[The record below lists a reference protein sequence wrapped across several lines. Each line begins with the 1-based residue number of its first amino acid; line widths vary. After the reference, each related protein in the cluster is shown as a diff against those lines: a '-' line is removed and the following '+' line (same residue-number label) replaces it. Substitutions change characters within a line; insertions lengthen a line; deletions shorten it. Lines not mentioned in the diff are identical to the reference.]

1 MATIKNRKQ
10 LTIRT
15 EWINTYHA
23 TAKRVTAKG
32 DKENLAT
39 LKVLVDHGKPESKEA
54 ELELMKQHIGD
65 YGKRYEHLEK
75 LTNSVSDLVEVR
87 YREHIKR

>member
-1 MATIKNRKQ
+1 MANFKNRKP

-15 EWINTYHA
+15 ERINTYHA
-23 TAKRVTAKG
+23 TAKRVTANQ

-39 LKVLVDHGKPESKEA
+39 LKILVDHGKPESEEV
-54 ELELMKQHIGD
+54 ELELMKQHIGN
-65 YGKRYEHLEK
+65 YGKIYEHLEK
-75 LTNSVSDLVEVR
+75 LTTSVSDLVEVR